1 MPRLSFAEFARRHP
15 TQHRWQ
21 RSAIV
26 AALVEDIAR
35 RGLPRFITPPGSR
48 PFVREYR
55 RRVIMDP
62 VLPGV
67 PTACEHGVLY
77 LFPTQAAAT
86 MECDSALARMLP
98 GDTAP
103 TFPWPPPP
111 PYLDDGVGT
120 YTVSILF
127 ILL

>member
-26 AALVEDIAR
+26 TALVEGIAQ
-35 RGLPRFITPPGSR
+35 RGLLRCITPPGWR

-55 RRVIMDP
+55 RRVLMDP

-77 LFPTQAAAT
+77 LFLAQAAAT
-86 MECDSALARMLP
+86 ME
-98 GDTAP
+98 
-103 TFPWPPPP
+103 
-111 PYLDDGVGT
+111 
-120 YTVSILF
+120 
-127 ILL
+127 